1 MNAGRLAGPAFAKG
15 NASIHTLE
23 PISGVILAGGASR
36 RMGRDKA
43 LLDLGGRPLIA
54 LVADKLAAVA
64 DEIIIAAD
72 DSAAYAPFADRVVPD
87 QFPGVG
93 TLGGIHAGLAA
104 ARHDL
109 ALVVGCDM
117 PFLQPAVLA
126 RFAEAST
133 GFDVAILRRG
143 RWVEPMHAAYRRTC
157 LPAIEQAVRAGDR
170 RVISFFEAVR
180 VRYLSP
186 DEIADLDPRLRSF
199 VNINTQED
207 WQAAVD
213 ELLG

>member
-1 MNAGRLAGPAFAKG
+1 
-15 NASIHTLE
+15 
-23 PISGVILAGGASR
+23 
-36 RMGRDKA
+36 MGRDKA

-54 LVADKLAAVA
+54 LVADKLSAVA

-72 DSAAYAPFADRVVPD
+72 DVTAYTPFADRVVPD
-87 QFPGVG
+87 QFPGIG

-126 RFAEAST
+126 RFAEAAA
-133 GFDVAILRRG
+133 GFDVAIMRRG

-157 LPAIEQAVRAGDR
+157 LPAIEQAIRAGDR
-170 RVISFFEAVR
+170 RVISFFDAVR
-180 VRYLSP
+180 VRYLAP
-186 DEIADLDPRLRSF
+186 AEIADLDPQLRSF
-199 VNINTQED
+199 VNINTPQD
-207 WQAAVD
+207 WQAALD
-213 ELLG
+213 ELGG